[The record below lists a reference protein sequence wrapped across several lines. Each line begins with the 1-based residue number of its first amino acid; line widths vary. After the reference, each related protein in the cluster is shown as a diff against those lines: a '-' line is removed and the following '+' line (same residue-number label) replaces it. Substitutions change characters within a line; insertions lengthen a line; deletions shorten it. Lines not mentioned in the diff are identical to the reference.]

1 MTPDDPASSLRDQPQ
16 SDPLRIGLSA
26 VVTAALGVAVAA
38 AFLHYY
44 PRASDEGPT
53 AAALGDAFT
62 WILGA
67 CVGLFIGSGATA
79 LFVRHGSRFFA
90 GMLAGAAGFWV
101 GVMPYMVLTAPSDVN
116 FSDAFGFAVIVF
128 APVILFVAAGA
139 ATGASLRR
147 LRLRL

>member
-1 MTPDDPASSLRDQPQ
+1 MTPDDPASSPRDQPQ
-16 SDPLRIGLSA
+16 ADPLRIVLSA
-26 VVTAALGVAVAA
+26 VLTAVLGVAVAA

-53 AAALGDAFT
+53 AAALGDAFI

-101 GVMPYMVLTAPSDVN
+101 GVTPYMVLTAPSDVS

-128 APVILFVAAGA
+128 APAILFVAAGA
-139 ATGASLRR
+139 ATGAGLRR
-147 LRLRL
+147 LALRL

>member
-1 MTPDDPASSLRDQPQ
+1 MTPDDPASSRRDQQ
-16 SDPLRIGLSA
+16 QADPLRILLSA
-26 VVTAALGVAVAA
+26 AVTAGLGVAVAA

-53 AAALGDAFT
+53 AAALGDVFI

-79 LFVRHGSRFFA
+79 LFVRDGSRFFA

-101 GVMPYMVLTAPSDVN
+101 GVMPYMVLTAPSDVS

-128 APVILFVAAGA
+128 APGILFVAAGA
-139 ATGASLRR
+139 ATGVGLRR
-147 LRLRL
+147 VFLQL

>member
-1 MTPDDPASSLRDQPQ
+1 MTSDDPASSPRDQPQ
-16 SDPLRIGLSA
+16 ADPLRILLSA
-26 VVTAALGVAVAA
+26 VLTAVLGVAVAA

-53 AAALGDAFT
+53 AAALGDAFI

-67 CVGLFIGSGATA
+67 CVGLLIGSGATA

-101 GVMPYMVLTAPSDVN
+101 GVMPYMVLTAPSDVSS
-116 FSDAFGFAVIVF
+116 SDAFGFAVIVF
-128 APVILFVAAGA
+128 APAILFVAAGA
-139 ATGASLRR
+139 ATGAGLRR

>member
-1 MTPDDPASSLRDQPQ
+1 MTPDDPASSRRDQQ
-16 SDPLRIGLSA
+16 QADPLRILLSA
-26 VVTAALGVAVAA
+26 AVTAGLGVAVAA

-53 AAALGDAFT
+53 AAALGDAFI

-79 LFVRHGSRFFA
+79 LFVRDGSRFFA

-101 GVMPYMVLTAPSDVN
+101 GVMPYMVLTAPSDVS

-128 APVILFVAAGA
+128 APGILFVAAGA
-139 ATGASLRR
+139 ATGVGLRR
-147 LRLRL
+147 VFLQL

>member
-1 MTPDDPASSLRDQPQ
+1 MTPDDRSASSPRDQPQ
-16 SDPLRIGLSA
+16 ADFLRIALSA
-26 VVTAALGVAVAA
+26 VLTAALGVAVAA
-38 AFLHYY
+38 AFLHY

-53 AAALGDAFT
+53 AAALGDAFI

-101 GVMPYMVLTAPSDVN
+101 GVMPYMVLTAPSDVS

-128 APVILFVAAGA
+128 APGILFVAAGA
-139 ATGASLRR
+139 AIGVGLRR

>member
-1 MTPDDPASSLRDQPQ
+1 MTSDDSASSSRDQPQ
-16 SDPLRIGLSA
+16 ADPLRILLSA
-26 VVTAALGVAVAA
+26 VLTAVLGVAVAA

-53 AAALGDAFT
+53 AAALGDAFI

-67 CVGLFIGSGATA
+67 CVGLLIGSGATA

-90 GMLAGAAGFWV
+90 GMLSGAAGFWV
-101 GVMPYMVLTAPSDVN
+101 GVMPYMVLTAPSDVS

-128 APVILFVAAGA
+128 APAILFVAAGA
-139 ATGASLRR
+139 ATGAGLRR

>member
-1 MTPDDPASSLRDQPQ
+1 MTPDDPVPTPPDQPQ
-16 SDPLRIGLSA
+16 ADPLRIGLSA
-26 VVTAALGVAVAA
+26 VLTAVLGVAVAA

-62 WILGA
+62 WILGG

-79 LFVRHGSRFFA
+79 LFVRRGSRFFA

-101 GVMPYMVLTAPSDVN
+101 GVMPYMVVTAPSDVSS
-116 FSDAFGFAVIVF
+116 SDAFGLAVIVF
-128 APVILFVAAGA
+128 APAILFVAAGA
-139 ATGASLRR
+139 AIGGGLRR

>member
-1 MTPDDPASSLRDQPQ
+1 MTPDDPAPSPRDQPQ
-16 SDPLRIGLSA
+16 ADPLRIAFSA
-26 VVTAALGVAVAA
+26 VLTAALGVAVAA

-67 CVGLFIGSGATA
+67 CVGLLIGSGATA

-90 GMLAGAAGFWV
+90 GMLAGVAGFWV
-101 GVMPYMVLTAPSDVN
+101 GVMPYMVLTAPSDVS

-128 APVILFVAAGA
+128 APAILFVAAGA
-139 ATGASLRR
+139 AIGGGLRR

>member
-1 MTPDDPASSLRDQPQ
+1 VLT
-16 SDPLRIGLSA
+16 A
-26 VVTAALGVAVAA
+26 VLGVAVAA

-53 AAALGDAFT
+53 AAALGDAFI

-67 CVGLFIGSGATA
+67 CVGLLIGSGATA

-101 GVMPYMVLTAPSDVN
+101 GVMPYMVLTAPSDVS
-116 FSDAFGFAVIVF
+116 FADAFGFAVIVF
-128 APVILFVAAGA
+128 APAILFVAAGA
-139 ATGASLRR
+139 ATGAGLRR
-147 LRLRL
+147 LFLRL

>member
-1 MTPDDPASSLRDQPQ
+1 MTPDDPASSPRDQPQ
-16 SDPLRIGLSA
+16 ADPLRIALSA
-26 VVTAALGVAVAA
+26 VLTAVLGVAVAA

-44 PRASDEGPT
+44 PRASDERPT
-53 AAALGDAFT
+53 AAALGDAFI

-67 CVGLFIGSGATA
+67 CVGLLIGSGATA

-101 GVMPYMVLTAPSDVN
+101 GVMPYMVLTAPSDVS

-128 APVILFVAAGA
+128 APAILFVAAGA
-139 ATGASLRR
+139 AIGVGLHG

>member
-1 MTPDDPASSLRDQPQ
+1 MTSDDPASSPRDQPQ
-16 SDPLRIGLSA
+16 ADPLRILLSA
-26 VVTAALGVAVAA
+26 VLTAVLGVAVAA

-53 AAALGDAFT
+53 AAALGDAFI

-67 CVGLFIGSGATA
+67 CVGLLIGSGATA

-101 GVMPYMVLTAPSDVN
+101 GVMPYMVLTAPSDVS

-128 APVILFVAAGA
+128 APAILFVAAGA
-139 ATGASLRR
+139 AIGGGLRR